1 MAIRAPDGAN
11 KCHSTILQIYCPWQW
26 YRSAPDILFRKH
38 TGEWISSQIDETV
51 RQKLGSSFR
60 KHNLTPDHNKPGQD
74 DNASDVPGN
83 AKNCYE
89 GLSNPFQHN
98 AAKGFSKEILTRC
111 TPDSDQPLKLS
122 WRGHRAHIGEVG
134 VLGQRVI
141 VETDIALLEFRLRT
155 LNHHSL

>member
-1 MAIRAPDGAN
+1 MSSLKLTYSI
-11 KCHSTILQIYCPWQW
+11 SVMLYCKYIWQW
-26 YRSAPDILFRKH
+26 SRSAPDKLFRKH
-38 TGEWISSQIDETV
+38 TDEWISSQIDETV
-51 RQKLGSSFR
+51 RQKLAR
-60 KHNLTPDHNKPGQD
+60 NCQKHHLTPDHNKPGQD